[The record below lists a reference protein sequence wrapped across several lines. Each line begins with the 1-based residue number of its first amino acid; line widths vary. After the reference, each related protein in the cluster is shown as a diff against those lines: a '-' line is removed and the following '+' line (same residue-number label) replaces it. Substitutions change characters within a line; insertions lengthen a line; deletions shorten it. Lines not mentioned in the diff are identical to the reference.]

1 MQLKLSS
8 REMWLATRPVDFRR
22 SIDGLCEIIQSH
34 FTSMNLKESIFIFFN
49 RDRKKVK
56 ILTWHKNGF
65 VLIYKRLEKGRFKL
79 GKTENGLMALDEKQL
94 SWLLAGLD
102 WNLMSTWNELEFDNY
117 F

>member
-8 REMWLATRPVDFRR
+8 PKIWLSTQAVDFRC
-22 SIDGLCEIIQSH
+22 SIDGLCEIVK
-34 FTSMNLKESIFIFFN
+34 NALKMDVREGVYIFYN
-49 RDRKKVK
+49 RDRKKLK

-65 VLIYKRLEKGRFKL
+65 AVIYKRLEQGCFKL
-79 GKTENGLMALDEKQL
+79 YKSEQGLLTLDERQL

-102 WNLMSTWNELEFDNY
+102 WYSMTKWNELEYDDY

>member
-8 REMWLATRPVDFRR
+8 PKMWLSTQSVDFRR

-34 FTSMNLKESIFIFFN
+34 FSMDLKEGIFILFS

-56 ILTWHKNGF
+56 LLTWHKNGF
-65 VLIYKRLEKGRFKL
+65 VLIYKRLEKGCFKL
-79 GKTENGLMALDEKQL
+79 CKSESGLMMLDERQL

-102 WNLMSTWNELEFDNY
+102 WISMSSWNELEFNDY

>member
-8 REMWLATRPVDFRR
+8 PKIWLATQAVDFRL
-22 SIDGLCEIIQSH
+22 SIDGLCQIIQAT
-34 FTSMNLKESIFIFFN
+34 FNLDLKEGLFIFYN
-49 RDRKKVK
+49 RTKKKIK

-65 VLIYKRLEKGRFKL
+65 VLVYKRMEQGCFVIR
-79 GKTENGLMALDEKQL
+79 TSDEGLMTVDEKQL

-102 WNLMSTWNELEFDNY
+102 WESMSAWKELEFDDY

>member
-8 REMWLATRPVDFRR
+8 PKIWLATQVVDFRF
-22 SIDGLCEIIQSH
+22 SIDGLCQIIESNFSQD
-34 FTSMNLKESIFIFFN
+34 LKEGLYIFTN
-49 RDRKKVK
+49 RTRKKIK

-65 VLIYKRLEKGRFKL
+65 VLVYKRLERGCFSM
-79 GKTENGLMALDEKQL
+79 KTTEEGLITLDERQL

-102 WNLMSTWNELEFDNY
+102 WLSMSDWKELEFDNY

>member
-8 REMWLATRPVDFRR
+8 PKIWLANQAVDFRL
-22 SIDGLCEIIQSH
+22 SIDGLCQIVQST
-34 FTSMNLKESIFIFFN
+34 FNMDLKDGLYIFYN
-49 RDRKKVK
+49 RTKKKLK

-65 VLIYKRLEKGRFKL
+65 VLVYKRIERGCFCIRS
-79 GKTENGLMALDEKQL
+79 GEEGLMTVDEKQL

-102 WNLMSTWNELEFDNY
+102 WVSMSDWKELEFNDY

>member
-8 REMWLATRPVDFRR
+8 PKIWLATQAVDFRL
-22 SIDGLCEIIQSH
+22 SIDGLCQIIQSK
-34 FTSMNLKESIFIFFN
+34 FKLNLKDGLFIFYN
-49 RDRKKVK
+49 KTKKKIK

-65 VLIYKRLEKGRFKL
+65 VLIYKRIEHGCFSIRNS
-79 GKTENGLMALDEKQL
+79 EEGLMTVDERQL

-102 WNLMSTWNELEFDNY
+102 WVSMSDWKELEFDDY

>member
-8 REMWLATRPVDFRR
+8 PKIWLATQVVDFRR
-22 SIDGLCEIIQSH
+22 SIDGLCEIIETN
-34 FTSMNLKESIFIFFN
+34 FTMDLKESIFIFCN
-49 RDRKKVK
+49 RDRKKLK

-65 VLIYKRLEKGRFKL
+65 VLIYKRLESGRFILSKSD
-79 GKTENGLMALDEKQL
+79 EGLLTIDEKQL

-102 WNLMSTWNELEFDNY
+102 WVSMSDWKELEFENY